1 MTKYLT
7 LAMLLLFSFSTQA
20 TQTFSDP
27 ALNGKPTPEGA
38 DIALYVVDTASGK
51 EIYSERA
58 EQFQQPASLQKIITG
73 LGARLV
79 LDKDFRFETTME
91 TTEKDAIINFSGDPT
106 FTRTHLRV
114 LVEKLKLKQTTI
126 DGNLYLNGSAFD
138 TSERA
143 VGLPWDIMGVCYSA
157 PSSSITMNGN
167 CIYGKIEGTSPAPV
181 KSLKASGSPYIS
193 ISADDIII
201 REGLENQNIDCDLK
215 LTADNKNHFSLN
227 GCVGSHR
234 LPVNFHLA
242 VQNTTLYLKEVLQE
256 ELDRAG
262 IRLRGKIIRDDTAN
276 GTVIALHQ
284 SEPLMTLIDLM
295 MKRSDNLIADNLL
308 KTVGRV
314 YYKQPGSYE
323 NGAAA
328 IKAVFKEKAGIDL
341 SRAIIMDGSGLSRNN
356 RVTAKQLMQVVQYI
370 FSNKELGLV
379 DTLPVSGQSGTL
391 RYRSSLINTPLSGKV
406 TAKTGS
412 IYGVYNLAGKIN
424 TKSGKSLYFVQ
435 LLSNYHSDSDNRNVA
450 RKPLRDFERGF
461 YERLFN
467 EH

>member
-1 MTKYLT
+1 MTKYIT
-7 LAMLLLFSFSTQA
+7 LALLLFTCIPSQA
-20 TQTFSDP
+20 TQVFTTP
-27 ALNGKPTPEGA
+27 ELNGQPTPEGA
-38 DIALYVVDTASGK
+38 DIALYVLDVANGK
-51 EIYSERA
+51 ELYSERA

-73 LGARLV
+73 LAARLV
-79 LDKDFRFETTME
+79 LDKDFRFETTVE
-91 TTEKDAIINFSGDPT
+91 TTDKDVIINFSGDPT

-114 LVEKLKLKQTTI
+114 LIEKLKLKQASI
-126 DGNLYLNGSAFD
+126 EGNLYLNGAAFD

-143 VGLPWDIMGVCYSA
+143 IGIPWDVMGVCYSA

-167 CIYGKIEGTSPAPV
+167 CIYGKIEGTTPAPV
-181 KSLKASGSPYIS
+181 KALKATGSPYIN
-193 ISADDIII
+193 IRAGDILI
-201 REGLENQNIDCDLK
+201 REGLESQNIDCDLK
-215 LTADNKNHFSLN
+215 LSVDNSNHYSLD

-242 VQNTTLYLKEVLQE
+242 IQNTTKYLSKILQE

-262 IRLRGKIIRDDTAN
+262 IHLKGKIIRNDKST

-284 SEPLMTLIDLM
+284 SKPVMTLINTM

-308 KTVGRV
+308 KTVGRI
-314 YYKQPGSYE
+314 YYKRPGSYE

-328 IKAVFKEKAGIDL
+328 AKAVLKEQANIDL
-341 SRAIIMDGSGLSRNN
+341 SRAIILDGSGLSRNN

-370 FSNKELGLV
+370 FNHKELGLIE
-379 DTLPVSGQSGTL
+379 TLPVSGQSGTL
-391 RYRSSLINTPLSGKV
+391 QYRSSLINTPLTGKV

-435 LLSNYHSDSDNRNVA
+435 LLSNYHPESDNRNIA

-461 YERLFN
+461 YEKLFN

>member
-7 LAMLLLFSFSTQA
+7 IALLLFTSVSSHA
-20 TQTFSDP
+20 TQVFTNP
-27 ALNGKPTPEGA
+27 KLNGNPTPEGA
-38 DIALYVVDTASGK
+38 DIALYVLDAANGK
-51 EIYSERA
+51 ELYSERA

-73 LGARLV
+73 LAARLV
-79 LDKDFRFETTME
+79 LDSDFRFETTVE
-91 TTEKDAIINFSGDPT
+91 TTDRDVIINFSGDPT
-106 FTRTHLRV
+106 FTRTHLRA
-114 LVEKLKLKQTTI
+114 LIEKLKLKQTTI
-126 DGNLYLNGSAFD
+126 QGNLYLNGGAFD

-143 VGLPWDIMGVCYSA
+143 VGVTWDVMGVCYSA

-167 CIYGKIEGTSPAPV
+167 CVYGKIEGTTPAPV
-181 KSLKASGSPYIS
+181 KALKASGSPYID

-201 REGLENQNIDCDLK
+201 REGIENQNIDCDLK
-215 LTADNKNHFSLN
+215 LATDNRNQYSLN

-242 VQNTTLYLKEVLQE
+242 VQNTTLYLSKILQE

-262 IRLRGKIIRDDTAN
+262 IRLNGKIIRNDKAT

-284 SEPLMTLIDLM
+284 SEPVMKLIDIM
-295 MKRSDNLIADNLL
+295 MKRSDNLIADNLF

-314 YYKQPGSYE
+314 YFKQAGSYE

-328 IKAVFKEKAGIDL
+328 VKAVLKEKANIDL
-341 SRAIIMDGSGLSRNN
+341 SRAVIMDGSGLSRNN
-356 RVTAKQLMQVVQYI
+356 RVTAKQLIQIVQYI
-370 FSNKELGLV
+370 FGHKELGLIE
-379 DTLPVSGQSGTL
+379 TLPVSGQSGTL
-391 RYRSSLINTPLSGKV
+391 QYRSSLVNAPLTGKV

-412 IYGVYNLAGKIN
+412 IYGVYNLAGKID

-435 LLSNYHSDSDNRNVA
+435 LLSNYHPESDNRNIA

-461 YERLFN
+461 YEMLYN
-467 EH
+467 TN

>member
-7 LAMLLLFSFSTQA
+7 LALLLFTSVSSQA

-27 ALNGKPTPEGA
+27 VLNGKPTPEGA
-38 DIALYVVDTASGK
+38 DIALYVVDTANGK

-73 LGARLV
+73 LAARLV
-79 LDKDFRFETTME
+79 LDKDFRFETTVE
-91 TTEKDAIINFSGDPT
+91 TTNKDVIINFSGDPT
-106 FTRTHLRV
+106 FTRTHLRA
-114 LVEKLKLKQTTI
+114 LVEKLKLKQTSI

-143 VGLPWDIMGVCYSA
+143 VGVPWDVMGVCYSA

-167 CIYGKIEGTSPAPV
+167 CVYGKIEGTTPAPI
-181 KSLKASGSPYIS
+181 KALKASGSPYIN

-215 LTADNKNHFSLN
+215 LTADNWNQYSLN

-242 VQNTTLYLKEVLQE
+242 VQNTTMYLSKVLQE

-262 IRLRGKIIRDDTAN
+262 IRLKGTITRNDKAT

-284 SEPLMTLIDLM
+284 SEPMMKLIDLM

-328 IKAVFKEKAGIDL
+328 AKAVLKEKAGIDL

-370 FSNKELGLV
+370 FSHKELGLIE
-379 DTLPVSGQSGTL
+379 TLPVSGQSGTL
-391 RYRSSLINTPLSGKV
+391 QYRSSLVNTPLTGKV

-435 LLSNYHSDSDNRNVA
+435 LLSNYHSDSENRNIA

-461 YERLFN
+461 YEKLFN

>member
-1 MTKYLT
+1 
-7 LAMLLLFSFSTQA
+7 
-20 TQTFSDP
+20 
-27 ALNGKPTPEGA
+27 
-38 DIALYVVDTASGK
+38 
-51 EIYSERA
+51 
-58 EQFQQPASLQKIITG
+58 
-73 LGARLV
+73 
-79 LDKDFRFETTME
+79 
-91 TTEKDAIINFSGDPT
+91 
-106 FTRTHLRV
+106 
-114 LVEKLKLKQTTI
+114 
-126 DGNLYLNGSAFD
+126 
-138 TSERA
+138 
-143 VGLPWDIMGVCYSA
+143 
-157 PSSSITMNGN
+157 MNGN
-167 CIYGKIEGTSPAPV
+167 CVYGKIEGTTPAPV
-181 KSLKASGSPYIS
+181 KALRASGSPYIN

-215 LTADNKNHFSLN
+215 LTADNWNQYSLN

-242 VQNTTLYLKEVLQE
+242 VQNTTMYLSKVLQE

-262 IRLRGKIIRDDTAN
+262 IRLKGKIIRNDKAT

-284 SEPLMTLIDLM
+284 SEPLLKLIDVM

-308 KTVGRV
+308 KTVGRI

-328 IKAVFKEKAGIDL
+328 AKAVLKDKANIDL
-341 SRAIIMDGSGLSRNN
+341 SRAIILDGSGLSRNN
-356 RVTAKQLMQVVQYI
+356 RVTAKQLMQVVQFI
-370 FSNKELGLV
+370 FSNKELGLIE
-379 DTLPVSGQSGTL
+379 TLPVAGQSGTL
-391 RYRSSLINTPLSGKV
+391 QYRSSLVNAPLTGKV

-461 YERLFN
+461 YEKLYN
-467 EH
+467 DN

>member
-7 LAMLLLFSFSTQA
+7 LALLLLTGVPTYA
-20 TQTFSDP
+20 TQVFTNSS
-27 ALNGKPTPEGA
+27 LNGNPTPEGA
-38 DIALYVVDTASGK
+38 DIALYVLDAGSGK
-51 EIYSERA
+51 ELYAERA

-73 LGARLV
+73 LAARLV
-79 LDKDFRFETTME
+79 LDTDFRFETTVE
-91 TTEKDAIINFSGDPT
+91 TTDRDVIINFSGDPT
-106 FTRTHLRV
+106 FTRTHLRA
-114 LVEKLKLKQTTI
+114 LIEKLKLKQTSI
-126 DGNLYLNGSAFD
+126 QGNLYLNGGAFD

-143 VGLPWDIMGVCYSA
+143 VGVTWDVMGVCYSA

-167 CIYGKIEGTSPAPV
+167 CVYGKIEGTTPPPV
-181 KSLKASGSPYIS
+181 KSLKASGSPYID
-193 ISADDIII
+193 ITAGDIII

-215 LTADNKNHFSLN
+215 LMTDNSNHYSLD

-242 VQNTTLYLKEVLQE
+242 VQNTTLYLSKVLQE

-262 IRLRGKIIRDDTAN
+262 IRLNGKIIRNDKIS

-284 SEPLMTLIDLM
+284 SEPVMKLIDIM

-328 IKAVFKEKAGIDL
+328 VKAVLKEKANIDL
-341 SRAIIMDGSGLSRNN
+341 SRAVIMDGSGLSRNN
-356 RVTAKQLMQVVQYI
+356 RITAKDLMQVVQYI
-370 FSNKELGLV
+370 FSHKELGLIE
-379 DTLPVSGQSGTL
+379 TLPVSGQSGTL
-391 RYRSSLINTPLSGKV
+391 QYRSSLVNAPLTGQV

-412 IYGVYNLAGKIN
+412 IYGVYNLAGKIK

-435 LLSNYHSDSDNRNVA
+435 LLSNYHPESDNRNIA

-461 YERLFN
+461 YEKLYN
-467 EH
+467 EN